1 MDNNNPLLKY
11 ISTKKDPTELVASGT
26 ID

>member
-11 ISTKKDPTELVASGT
+11 VQTKKDPSEMIASGT